1 VDSPLH
7 PRRHRCRWLTW
18 DRLHPLLWTSIW
30 RHHRRLRPLQRQLLV
45 VRHLHRRPWSS
56 GPSLPVVGS
65 LLALLMPREAAS
77 SSPAITQV
85 GWPHLPPPI
94 GGPNGPRPGRHV
106 GRLGGG
112 GGERRGKPGASALCG
127 AQPVLSWRGRS
138 PSGRARGSEWVVW
151 PPWRRSARLPDQA
164 TNGGTRRG
172 PPAALGAAPVERPA
186 PGSRARQGSRRGP
199 PAALG
204 AAPVERPAPGSRA
217 RLALGAGEGDGSARA
232 RLAPG
237 AAHLGTA
244 PRRGEPRR
252 LRPPAALG
260 AGSGDGPGAGAAKP
274 SARAARELQER
285 PGRARRGPAGAQRGR
300 PRRR

>member
-1 VDSPLH
+1 
-7 PRRHRCRWLTW
+7 
-18 DRLHPLLWTSIW
+18 
-30 RHHRRLRPLQRQLLV
+30 
-45 VRHLHRRPWSS
+45 
-56 GPSLPVVGS
+56 
-65 LLALLMPREAAS
+65 LMPREAAS

-186 PGSRARQGSRRGP
+186 PGSRAR
-199 PAALG
+199 
-204 AAPVERPAPGSRA
+204 
-217 RLALGAGEGDGSARA
+217 LALGAGEGDGSARA